1 MVLNL
6 ATTTLM
12 ATTLL
17 KIGLT
22 GGIASGKSTVSKLF
36 ADLGVEI
43 IDADEIAHRLVE
55 PGQPA
60 LQEIITAF
68 GQDLL
73 DSKGQL
79 NRPQLRTQ
87 VFNSPTQRRQLEA
100 ILHPRIRQEMMERI
114 AQFDKKYGEKITT
127 KFTTQPIYYI
137 ILVIPLLL
145 ETQQQDLV
153 DRILV
158 IDCPVEIQRQR
169 LKNRSGFND
178 SEIDQILATQA
189 SRQARVAIAHD
200 IIENNNNTEL
210 TELTQQ
216 VVKLHQK
223 YLILNGVQN
232 PFWQ

>member
-1 MVLNL
+1 
-6 ATTTLM
+6 M
-12 ATTLL
+12 ATPPIHPL

-36 ADLGVEI
+36 ANLGVEI
-43 IDADEIAHRLVE
+43 IDADVLAHQLVE

-60 LQEIITAF
+60 LPEIIAAF

-73 DSKGQL
+73 DSTGQL

-87 VFNSPTQRRQLEA
+87 VFNSPTRRRQLEA
-100 ILHPRIRQEMMERI
+100 ILHPRIRQAMIERV
-114 AQFDKKYGEKITT
+114 AEFYNKKCGKITI
-127 KFTTQPIYYI
+127 KSTTQPIYYI

-169 LKNRSGFND
+169 LKNRNNFN
-178 SEIDQILATQA
+178 ELQIDQILATQA
-189 SRQARVAIAHD
+189 SRQARLAIAHEV
-200 IIENNNNTEL
+200 IENNNNTEL

-216 VVKLHQK
+216 VNQLHQK

-232 PFWQ
+232 TFWQK

>member
-43 IDADEIAHRLVE
+43 IDADEIAHWLVE

-60 LQEIITAF
+60 LQEIITVF

-87 VFNSPTQRRQLEA
+87 VFNSPTHRRQLEA
-100 ILHPRIRQEMMERI
+100 ILHPRIRQAMIERV

-169 LKNRSGFND
+169 LKNRNNFND
-178 SEIDQILATQA
+178 TQIDQILAAQA

-232 PFWQ
+232 PF

>member
-1 MVLNL
+1 
-6 ATTTLM
+6 M

-43 IDADEIAHRLVE
+43 IDADDIAHRLVE

-73 DSKGQL
+73 DTKGQL

-87 VFNSPTQRRQLEA
+87 VFNSPTRRRQLEA
-100 ILHPRIRQEMMERI
+100 ILHPSIRQTMIERV
-114 AQFDKKYGEKITT
+114 AEFDNKYCEKITT

-158 IDCPVEIQRQR
+158 TDCPVEIQRQR

-232 PFWQ
+232 PF